1 MNKNVK
7 SVEQYVAYNSN
18 RKRFEVKIN
27 KVLTIFLFSVGMTA
41 ATAETVF
48 NLGLPKDEAAE
59 ITLMQQQDVVKE
71 EVPTINLALRNNI
84 AGITNRAQASLMI
97 HRGGLLSNDQIA
109 GFKQVSSQLQDL
121 KVADVFVRYNETEHY
136 ISYDLLLDNDLIL
149 HLTQY
154 FDQPSDQLVYSIEKD
169 DLFIKA
175 GYAPIEGF
183 GGFIAEVIK
192 EIAVAL

>member
-59 ITLMQQQDVVKE
+59 ITLMQQQ
-71 EVPTINLALRNNI
+71 
-84 AGITNRAQASLMI
+84 
-97 HRGGLLSNDQIA
+97 H
-109 GFKQVSSQLQDL
+109 
-121 KVADVFVRYNETEHY
+121 
-136 ISYDLLLDNDLIL
+136 
-149 HLTQY
+149 
-154 FDQPSDQLVYSIEKD
+154 
-169 DLFIKA
+169 
-175 GYAPIEGF
+175 
-183 GGFIAEVIK
+183 
-192 EIAVAL
+192 

>member
-41 ATAETVF
+41 ATAETVY

-71 EVPTINLALRNNI
+71 VPTINLSLRDNI
-84 AGITNRAQASLMI
+84 TGVSDRLQASLMI
-97 HRGGLLSNDQIA
+97 HRGGLLLNDQIA
-109 GFKQVSSQLQDL
+109 KFKQVVSQLQDL
-121 KVADVFVRYNETEHY
+121 KVADAFVRYNETEHH

-154 FDQPSDQLVYSIEKD
+154 FDQPSDQLVYSIERD
-169 DLFIKA
+169 DIFRRV

-183 GGFIAEVIK
+183 GRFISEVID
-192 EIAVAL
+192 EVAVA